1 VAHFRILL
9 LRVSFCWVILHAE
22 MLLMESMGSVIQMQI
37 DGSFDAREMIVH
49 MMGALLM
56 PGVAMQVLGLK

>member
-1 VAHFRILL
+1 
-9 LRVSFCWVILHAE
+9 VILHAE

-56 PGVAMQVLGLK
+56 PGVAMQVLGLE